1 MDRARVFARGLASA
15 LGKAQ
20 PKEVSKT
27 KQTKQQKNKP
37 RDRDIPL
44 PHENPSFLRQLR
56 GRGRGSAKTPELQ
69 ALREYTLSNLDDEAF
84 DAVKLS
90 TLYAQ
95 AGMLKYAS
103 ATLDR
108 SYKDG
113 RSPPPTGSDW
123 MELFEAGR
131 RQRDPAFVADMMATM
146 RRRAGWKPSKKM
158 SMVLLNAY
166 AESALAEDA
175 MEVYREMAKR
185 EGGPDPS
192 MKMALLKATIRQRE
206 APVAFVDEVVEL
218 LKSDLEGDKSLPRR
232 VESMILMA
240 YAAREHDNT
249 VARCM
254 ELSEGLRPLRA
265 RDLLAM
271 LRACRQAK
279 DVAQGDRVLGMIS
292 ASEGSEGS
300 EADDVSLGTEVI
312 RFQFVAGRFQEA
324 VKTFN
329 SIPWHA
335 RDLALVN
342 VVLDALVANDPELG
356 RQVFVEAWQRG
367 FWGLRQRKMSR
378 NGAIAHVDLHRM
390 GIAAAELAIDQHLEE
405 LRAQDGPVK
414 VVRLLVGKSGA
425 RNNQNKLRLAD
436 HVRRVLYERGIA
448 FKEEE
453 ASVFTFQP

>member
-15 LGKAQ
+15 LGMTQ
-20 PKEVSKT
+20 PKTKNAN

-56 GRGRGSAKTPELQ
+56 GRGSGSAKTPELQ

-103 ATLDR
+103 TTLDR

-146 RRRAGWKPSKKM
+146 RRRTGWKPSKKM

-206 APVAFVDEVVEL
+206 APKAFVDEVVEL
-218 LKSDLEGDKSLPRR
+218 LKSDLEGEKSLPRR

-254 ELSEGLRPLRA
+254 ELLEGLRPLRA

-279 DVAQGDRVLGMIS
+279 DVAQGDRVLGMIE
-292 ASEGSEGS
+292 AIEGSKG
-300 EADDVSLGTEVI
+300 DDVSLGTEVI
-312 RFQFVAGRFQEA
+312 RFQFVAGRVQEA

-425 RNNQNKLRLAD
+425 RNNPNKLRLAD

-453 ASVFTFQP
+453 SSVFTFSL

>member
-15 LGKAQ
+15 LGMTQ
-20 PKEVSKT
+20 PKTKNAN

-56 GRGRGSAKTPELQ
+56 GRGSGSAKTPELQ

-103 ATLDR
+103 TTLDR

-131 RQRDPAFVADMMATM
+131 RKHDPAFVADMMATM
-146 RRRAGWKPSKKM
+146 RRRTGWKPSKKM

-206 APVAFVDEVVEL
+206 APKAFVDEVVEL
-218 LKSDLEGDKSLPRR
+218 LKSDLEGEKSLPRR

-254 ELSEGLRPLRA
+254 ELLEGLRPLRA

-279 DVAQGDRVLGMIS
+279 DVAQGDRVLGMIE
-292 ASEGSEGS
+292 AIEGSKG
-300 EADDVSLGTEVI
+300 DDVSLGTEVI
-312 RFQFVAGRFQEA
+312 RFQFVAGRVQEA

-425 RNNQNKLRLAD
+425 RNNPNKLRLAD

-453 ASVFTFQP
+453 SSVFTFSL

>member
-15 LGKAQ
+15 LGMTQ
-20 PKEVSKT
+20 PKTKNAN

-56 GRGRGSAKTPELQ
+56 GRGSGSAKTPELQ

-103 ATLDR
+103 TTLDR

-131 RQRDPAFVADMMATM
+131 RKRDPAFVADMMATM
-146 RRRAGWKPSKKM
+146 RRRTGWKPSKKM

-206 APVAFVDEVVEL
+206 APKAFVDEVVEL
-218 LKSDLEGDKSLPRR
+218 LKSDLEGEKSLPRR

-254 ELSEGLRPLRA
+254 ELLEGLRPLRA

-279 DVAQGDRVLGMIS
+279 DVAQGDRVLGMIE
-292 ASEGSEGS
+292 AIEGSKG
-300 EADDVSLGTEVI
+300 DDVSLGTEVI
-312 RFQFVAGRFQEA
+312 RFQFVAGRVQEA

-425 RNNQNKLRLAD
+425 RNNPNKLRLAD

-453 ASVFTFQP
+453 SSVFTFSL